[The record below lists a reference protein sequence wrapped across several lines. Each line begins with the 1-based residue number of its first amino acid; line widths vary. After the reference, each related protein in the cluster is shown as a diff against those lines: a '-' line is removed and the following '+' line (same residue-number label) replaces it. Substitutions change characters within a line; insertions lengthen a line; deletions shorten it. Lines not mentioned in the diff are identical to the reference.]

1 MTATSDSLP
10 RITLYEHDLDGATLD
25 LPDGAYRFAYVETG
39 TLTVADAS
47 GARTCTADDGL
58 FLDGQARLRGEG
70 RIWIYEVDPMGTAFR
85 WDKSIILSHPLTV
98 AFDGPWLMRADRIE
112 SPSGAATPRHG
123 HRGPGIRRLVYGRL
137 IAEVGDHVERIA
149 AGQAWFETGSDP
161 VIGTNINDANSAFVR
176 VMVLPAELEGGRSS
190 FMPTTPEDALKPRAV
205 TSRLFG
211 ERLIPGT

>member
-1 MTATSDSLP
+1 MTAGSDALP
-10 RITLYEHDLDGATLD
+10 RITLYEHDLAGSAMELATGAH
-25 LPDGAYRFAYVETG
+25 RFAYVETG
-39 TLTVADAS
+39 TLTIEDAS

-70 RIWIYEVDPMGTAFR
+70 RVWIYEVDPTGAAFR

-112 SPSGAATPRHG
+112 SPPGAATPRHG

-149 AGQAWFETGSDP
+149 AGQAWFETGDDP
-161 VIGTNINDANSAFVR
+161 VIGTNINDGNNAFVR
-176 VMVLPAELEGGRSS
+176 VMVLPAELEGGKSS
-190 FMPTTPEDALKPRAV
+190 FVPTTPEDAVKPRAV

-211 ERLIPGT
+211 ERLISRP